1 MRHWFARITAFS
13 IFLFTVAVSV
23 TFASSAQ
30 QGRFGTLESLSAYFP
45 KDTMLY
51 AATRTD
57 ANFVASLDQLTK
69 LIISQMPKGIL
80 PPEEFPSGLTA
91 ALDLLSGQVVG
102 GNFAEQVRPWL
113 GDTVAVGIYP
123 AIRSAGGRIVVK
135 ITDQKAALT
144 AASKAFKSWTSKAV
158 NGYTLLTNS
167 TDRNRIAIY
176 PDVMIIYSWSDDVG
190 PQPVPQ
196 FTPNV
201 TSNPYYTTA
210 LSRLPDT
217 NYDMIAF
224 VDTPL
229 MVAYSTRND
238 YHSSGDWIFPAAL
251 LRTLG
256 STGIGAHIGNDQT
269 LTVDAVQTIGN
280 TAGLDALGIQFTGKG
295 AALSPDILQRV
306 PRQSVFVMQ
315 MADVGSMLEFVGN
328 SAQSAAKKFQ
338 TMLPSLITGA
348 AYSYSAS
355 TAGLVSGGF
364 GGLINTEWANVFFS
378 NLSGYDY
385 TTEIRP
391 LLSGNSALFLTLN
404 PNFKPNSPTF
414 LNREPFD
421 GALVFEAQ
429 DAVAAQRFVSKLQR
443 ELAISIYSSGD
454 HNAARIQEAVLPG
467 GAQGISLDVYG
478 ETGQSFDQFI
488 AASQDNLLIM
498 GTSRAVK
505 QVLSGDGLGFNA
517 DTSTLLPNAGTAF
530 YVNVPPAQSLEWTNL
545 TQADPGNPTLQVL
558 PFLVQNLMFSAAGT
572 EQNDLLMRLT
582 LTVPCGENC
591 G

>member
-1 MRHWFARITAFS
+1 MVIS
-13 IFLFTVAVSV
+13 ILLCTVAVSV
-23 TFASSAQ
+23 TFAAPAQ
-30 QGRFGTLESLSAYFP
+30 QERFGTLESLSAYFP

-57 ANFVASLDQLTK
+57 ANFVAVLDQLTK
-69 LIISQMPKGIL
+69 LVISQLPKGIL
-80 PPEEFPSGLTA
+80 PPEEFPSSLTA
-91 ALDLLSGQVVG
+91 ALDLLSGQAVG
-102 GNFAEQVRPWL
+102 GNFADQVRPWL

-135 ITDQKAALT
+135 ITDQKGALAA
-144 AASKAFKSWTSKAV
+144 AQKAFKGWTSQTA
-158 NGYTLLTNS
+158 NGFTVLANS
-167 TDRNRIAIY
+167 TDRNRVAIY
-176 PDVMIIYSWSDDVG
+176 PDVMIIYSWSDDSG
-190 PQPVPQ
+190 PQPTPQ
-196 FTPNV
+196 LSPNV
-201 TSNPYYTTA
+201 TNNPYYTTV
-210 LSRLPDT
+210 LERLPDT
-217 NYDMIAF
+217 TYDMLAF

-229 MVAYSTRND
+229 MVAYSMRND
-238 YHSSGDWIFPAAL
+238 YNYGGDWVVPAAM
-251 LRTLG
+251 LRALG
-256 STGIGAHIGNDQT
+256 STGIGAHVGSDQT

-280 TAGLDALGIQFTGKG
+280 KAGLDSLGIQFTGKG
-295 AALSPDILQRV
+295 AALNTDILQHV

-315 MADVGSMLEFVGN
+315 AADVGSLMDFVGN
-328 SAQSAAKKFQ
+328 SAQSAARKFQ

-348 AYSYSAS
+348 AYSYSAG

-404 PNFKPNSPTF
+404 PAFKPNSPTF
-414 LNREPFD
+414 LDREPFD
-421 GALVFEAQ
+421 GALIFEAQ
-429 DAVAAQRFVSKLQR
+429 DAVSAQRFVSKLQR

-454 HNAARIQEAVLPG
+454 HNAARIQEVALPG

-488 AASQDNLLIM
+488 AASQDNLLII

-517 DTSTLLPNAGTAF
+517 NPASMLPNAGTAF
-530 YVNVPPAQSLEWTNL
+530 YVNLPAAQSPEWTNL
-545 TQADPGNPTLQVL
+545 TQADPGNLTLQVL